1 MMYGDSQ
8 TPESI
13 NYKQKYQALK
23 KKIRLLVYEQECFV
37 DELRKSQRKLLKVSR
52 DRSFLLDRLLQY
64 EHIDASS
71 SDSES
76 TASSDSGNEA
86 AKDSNSVG
94 KKKRPTTGHPSA
106 GLPNSVGAQ
115 GIQLSSALSS
125 SAEFGGGVSSRIG
138 KEPPKKK
145 QKLARKVVSKVGSAK
160 SQSEVAVIGASSS
173 ITCSIPSAVGLAS
186 LPSTS
191 SGLLSREEIEWHLDL
206 KHSSKPQ
213 FLSIDMTT
221 PHSLPDDIFCHDNS
235 NQDCPTETVKIETD
249 DTDLVIDMT

>member
-1 MMYGDSQ
+1 MMHEDSLAS
-8 TPESI
+8 ESI

-23 KKIRLLVYEQECFV
+23 KKLRLLVYEQECFI

-64 EHIDASS
+64 EHIDETS

-76 TASSDSGNEA
+76 TASSDSGNETV
-86 AKDSNSVG
+86 KDHGVAV
-94 KKKRPTTGHPSA
+94 KKKRLSTGHASSTLPS
-106 GLPNSVGAQ
+106 SVNIPGTQ
-115 GIQLSSALSS
+115 FSSALSS
-125 SAEFGGGVSSRIG
+125 SGELVCGTASKTA

-145 QKLARKVVSKVGSAK
+145 PKVARKVASKGGPVKSLSGPATITVGSPVK
-160 SQSEVAVIGASSS
+160 
-173 ITCSIPSAVGLAS
+173 GLVTGIAGVDN
-186 LPSTS
+186 LPLTS
-191 SGLLSREEIEWHLDL
+191 SGLLSREEIERHLDL
-206 KHSSKPQ
+206 KHSSKP

-235 NQDCPTETVKIETD
+235 NQDCPTETIKIETE